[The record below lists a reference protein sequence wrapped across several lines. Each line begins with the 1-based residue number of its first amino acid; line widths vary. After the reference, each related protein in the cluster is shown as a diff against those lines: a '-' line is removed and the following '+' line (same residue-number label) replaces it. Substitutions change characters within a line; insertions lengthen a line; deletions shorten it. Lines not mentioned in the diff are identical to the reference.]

1 MNIILL
7 ISILSKNLLN
17 YLIQVEE
24 LIEHLMD
31 DEENMAD
38 LYLSRK
44 LEGGTSSPIS
54 GANNWIVSSTSTKTF
69 LRDENDVDE
78 LEMLLE
84 VVIIYIYF

>member
-1 MNIILL
+1 MKIILL
-7 ISILSKNLLN
+7 ISALSKNLLN
-17 YLIQVEE
+17 YLIQVKE

-31 DEENMAD
+31 DDENMAD

-44 LEGGTSSPIS
+44 LEGGASSPIS
-54 GANNWIVSSTSTKTF
+54 GANNWIVSSPSTKTF